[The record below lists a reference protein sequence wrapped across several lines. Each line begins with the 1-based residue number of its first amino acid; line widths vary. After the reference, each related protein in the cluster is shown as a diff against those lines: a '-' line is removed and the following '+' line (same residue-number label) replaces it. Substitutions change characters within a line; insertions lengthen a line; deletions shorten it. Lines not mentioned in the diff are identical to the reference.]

1 MTEYY
6 RPLAQNGPA
15 RPEDALP
22 LAGGS
27 LWFTHAEA
35 LGRDGGAE
43 LVAASEIPGDALAR
57 LTFTRLPVA
66 GLDMSLPQIMGILNV
81 TPDSF
86 SDGGQH
92 DAPDVAV
99 AAALEMVTAGAA
111 MIDIGGESTRPGAAE
126 VPEAE
131 EIARTAPV
139 IAAIRARVDIPISID
154 TRKLRVASAAVEA
167 GANLVNDVS
176 GLTFDPMLAPY
187 CAGEELPVCVMHS
200 QGDPATMQDDPHYD
214 DVLLD
219 VYDFLEDRIVA
230 LEVAGI
236 PRTRILADPGIGF
249 GKTQA
254 HNLAL
259 LKNLSIFHGLG
270 CPILLGVSRKGFI
283 GRIGEEPV
291 AARRAPGSIAVGL
304 AALAQGVQILRVH
317 DVRETVQAL
326 RLWQAVR

>member
-1 MTEYY
+1 MSEYY
-6 RPLAQNGPA
+6 RPLVQNGPA
-15 RPEDALP
+15 RPDTALP
-22 LAGGS
+22 LVGGS
-27 LWFTHAEA
+27 LWFTHAER
-35 LGRDGGAE
+35 LGRDGRAE
-43 LVAASEIPGDALAR
+43 LVAASELPGDTQVR
-57 LTFTRLPVA
+57 LTSARLPVA
-66 GLDMSLPQIMGILNV
+66 GLDMSQPQVMGILNV

-92 DAPDVAV
+92 EAPGVALS
-99 AAALEMVTAGAA
+99 AAMEMVAAGAA

-131 EIARTAPV
+131 EVARTAPV
-139 IAAIRARVDIPISID
+139 IAAIRAESDIPISVD
-154 TRKLRVASAAVEA
+154 TRKLMVAQAAVAA
-167 GANLVNDVS
+167 GANLINDVS

-187 CAGEELPVCVMHS
+187 CSGAELPVCVMHS
-200 QGDPATMQDDPHYD
+200 QGDPATMQDDPCYD

-230 LEVAGI
+230 LEAAGV
-236 PRTRILADPGIGF
+236 PRARILADPGLGF

-259 LKNLSIFHGLG
+259 LKNISVFHGLG

-304 AALAQGVQILRVH
+304 AALAQGVQLLRVH